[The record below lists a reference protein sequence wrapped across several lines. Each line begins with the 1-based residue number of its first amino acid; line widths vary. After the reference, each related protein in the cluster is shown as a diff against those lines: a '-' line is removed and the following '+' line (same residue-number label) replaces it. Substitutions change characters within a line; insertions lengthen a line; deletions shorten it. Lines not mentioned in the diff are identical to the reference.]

1 MPSLQDERQHTQ
13 RSCRSRAR
21 ASSRAPGRARRR
33 ATRQRLSDPRYVRA
47 LQRTAGNAAVARMVA
62 PSGPRLMRH
71 PVRSVLIKA
80 GKWLATRGS
89 KHISKHIAKHGRR
102 IAGKA
107 VHSVFR
113 MPRHIKTYVATA
125 IREAEALA
133 AKAAEHAADEVLEE
147 GGIRVFRQASR
158 TPGKF
163 RTIIEKEF
171 ASAIGTKG
179 ETSSRS
185 SSTRRAG
192 S

>member
-1 MPSLQDERQHTQ
+1 M
-13 RSCRSRAR
+13 A
-21 ASSRAPGRARRR
+21 GRAERPP
-33 ATRQRLSDPRYVRA
+33 RQRLSDPRYVRA

-125 IREAEALA
+125 SGEAEALA
-133 AKAAEHAADEVLEE
+133 AKAAEHAADDVLEE
-147 GGIRVFRQASR
+147 GSLRVFRQASR

-163 RTIIEKEF
+163 RTIIEGVR
-171 ASAIGTKG
+171 ARSAPRGRR
-179 ETSSRS
+179 SSRS